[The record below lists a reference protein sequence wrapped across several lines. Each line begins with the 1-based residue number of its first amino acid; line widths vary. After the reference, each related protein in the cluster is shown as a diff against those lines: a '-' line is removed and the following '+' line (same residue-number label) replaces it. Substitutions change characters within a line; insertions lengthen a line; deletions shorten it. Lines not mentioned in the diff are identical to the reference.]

1 MTGRLDS
8 KVAIV
13 TGAAQGIGRVYAGT
27 LAAEGALVVV
37 ADIKEELAHEV
48 ARDISAA
55 GGRAMACQVD
65 VADEQSVEAMVKFAT
80 ESFGGLD
87 CLVNNAAL
95 YEGLSRLDPLDISAE
110 DWDRV
115 MAVNQRGVFLCIK
128 HAVSALRARGGGRI
142 VNQSSI
148 GAWMGA
154 AMMHYSVAKAGVI
167 ALTRLFAQT
176 LGADGITVNA
186 IAPGQINTK
195 ATLDHLPAEAS
206 QAMIQMQSIKR
217 IGTPEDL
224 AGAVVFLCSDESA
237 FITGQT
243 LVIDGGFL
251 KL

>member
-1 MTGRLDS
+1 MTARLES

-13 TGAAQGIGRVYAGT
+13 TGAAQGIGRVYAAT
-27 LAAEGALVVV
+27 LAGEGAAVVV
-37 ADIKEELAHEV
+37 ADIKDQLAQEA
-48 ARDISAA
+48 ARDICAA
-55 GGRAMACQVD
+55 GGLAVPCRVD

-87 CLVNNAAL
+87 AIINNAAL
-95 YEGLSRLDPLDISAE
+95 YEGLARRDPLDISIE

-128 HAVSALRARGGGRI
+128 HAVPALRARGGGRI
-142 VNQSSI
+142 INQSSI

-167 ALTRLFAQT
+167 ALTRLFSQT
-176 LGADGITVNA
+176 LGSDGITVNA
-186 IAPGQINTK
+186 IAPGQINTP
-195 ATLDHLPAEAS
+195 ATLDHLPNELS
-206 QAMIQMQSIKR
+206 EAMIKMQSIKR

-224 AGAVVFLCSDESA
+224 AGAVVFLCSDESS
-237 FITGQT
+237 FVTGQT

-251 KL
+251 KI

>member
-13 TGAAQGIGRVYAGT
+13 TGAAQGIGRVYAAT
-27 LAAEGALVVV
+27 LAGEGAAVVL
-37 ADIKEELAHEV
+37 ADVKEELAQE
-48 ARDISAA
+48 AAQDICAA
-55 GGRAMACQVD
+55 GGRAVACRTD
-65 VADEQSVEAMVKFAT
+65 VSDEQSVEAMVKFAT

-87 CLVNNAAL
+87 TLINNAAL
-95 YEGLSRLDPLDISAE
+95 YEGLARVDPLEISTE

-115 MAVNQRGVFLCIK
+115 MAVNQRSVFLCIK
-128 HAVSALRARGGGRI
+128 HAVPAMRARGGGRI

-176 LGADGITVNA
+176 LGSDGITVNA
-186 IAPGQINTK
+186 IAPGQINTR
-195 ATLDHLPAEAS
+195 ATLDHLPEEVS
-206 QAMIQMQSIKR
+206 QAMIKMQSIKR

-224 AGAVVFLCSDESA
+224 AGAVVFLCSDEAA

>member
-8 KVAIV
+8 KVAII
-13 TGAAQGIGRVYAGT
+13 TGAAQGIGRTYAGA
-27 LAAEGALVVV
+27 LAAEGAGVVV

-55 GGRAMACQVD
+55 GGRAVACRVD

-95 YEGLSRLDPLDISAE
+95 YEGLSRLDPLDISTE

-115 MAVNQRGVFLCIK
+115 MAVNQRSVFLCIK
-128 HAVSALRARGGGRI
+128 HAVPALRARGGGRI
-142 VNQSSI
+142 INQSSI

-176 LGADGITVNA
+176 LGSDRITVNA
-186 IAPGQINTK
+186 IAPGQINTP
-195 ATLDHLPAEAS
+195 ATLDHLPTEAS
-206 QAMIQMQSIKR
+206 QAM
-217 IGTPEDL
+217 
-224 AGAVVFLCSDESA
+224 
-237 FITGQT
+237 
-243 LVIDGGFL
+243 
-251 KL
+251 